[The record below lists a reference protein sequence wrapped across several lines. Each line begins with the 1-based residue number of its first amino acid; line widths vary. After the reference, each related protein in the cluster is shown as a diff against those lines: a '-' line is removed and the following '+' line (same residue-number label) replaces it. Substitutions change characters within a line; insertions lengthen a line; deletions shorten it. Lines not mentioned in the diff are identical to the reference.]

1 MKYEVRTIKDN
12 KVTSIRKATNK
23 ATMEAVV
30 QKIKDNINE
39 IDCPM
44 TIKIYSDGKEGQIL
58 IKSIQVTRCA

>member
-23 ATMEAVV
+23 AMMEAVV

-58 IKSIQVTRCA
+58 IKSIQVARRD

>member
-1 MKYEVRTIKDN
+1 
-12 KVTSIRKATNK
+12 
-23 ATMEAVV
+23 MEAVV